1 MRVIRPI
8 IPFVL
13 VCFSFSP
20 VRAQTTTTTSAP
32 QPLPVLQQA
41 YSAMAGTAAVNDV
54 TLTGTA
60 QRIVGSDDETGTV
73 AYKAIPGASR
83 LDLNLSQ
90 GTRSEIRGIGT
101 NGPGGN
107 WIGPDGV
114 VHEISN
120 HNLLT
125 DAGWFP
131 LFTLSNLISS
141 TSTVLTY
148 VGPETKNGVSV
159 VHIVASQQFPAVPA
173 KSAPFWRHLSQ
184 MDFYLDASTLLLVA
198 LDFNAH
204 PDDDASFDIPIE
216 FRFSDYR
223 STGSL
228 KIPFHIQQYL
238 NGSLLLDVQFQTASF
253 NSGLSSS
260 SNDFAIQ

>member
-1 MRVIRPI
+1 MRVIRPV

-13 VCFSFSP
+13 VCSCFSP
-20 VRAQTTTTTSAP
+20 VRAQTTTSAP

-41 YSAMAGTAAVNDV
+41 YAAMAGTATVNDI

-60 QRIVGSDDETGTV
+60 QRIAGSDDETGTV
-73 AYKAIPGASR
+73 TYKAIAGSSR
-83 LDLNLSQ
+83 LDLSLSQ
-90 GTRSEIRGIGT
+90 GTRSEIRGIVA

-114 VHEISN
+114 VHETSN

-141 TSTVLTY
+141 KNAVLTY

-159 VHIVASQQFPAVPA
+159 VHIISTQQFPSVAA
-173 KSAPFWRHLSQ
+173 KSAPFWQHLSQ
-184 MDFYLDASTLLLVA
+184 MDVYLDASTLLPFA
-198 LDFNAH
+198 LDFNLH
-204 PDDDASFDIPIE
+204 PDDNASFDIPVE

-223 STGSL
+223 STASL

-238 NGSLLLDVQFQTASF
+238 NGSLLLDVQFQTASL

-260 SNDFAIQ
+260 SSAFAIQ

>member
-1 MRVIRPI
+1 MRVTRPVI
-8 IPFVL
+8 
-13 VCFSFSP
+13 SFLLLCSSVSVP
-20 VRAQTTTTTSAP
+20 LIAQNTSSTP
-32 QPLPVLQQA
+32 QPRSILQSA
-41 YSAMAGTAAVNDV
+41 YAAMAGNTTVNDV
-54 TLTGTA
+54 TLIGSA
-60 QRIVGSDDETGTV
+60 QRIAGSDDETGT
-73 AYKAIPGASR
+73 ATYKAIPGSSR

-90 GTRSEIRGIGT
+90 GTRSEVRGVGA

-114 VHEISN
+114 VHEIAN

-131 LFTLSNLISS
+131 IFTLRNLISS

-173 KSAPFWRHLSQ
+173 KSAPFWQHLSQ
-184 MDFYLDASTLLLVA
+184 MDVFLDASTLLLVA

-204 PDDDASFDIPIE
+204 PDDNASFDIPVE

-223 STGSL
+223 SAGSPTF
-228 KIPFHIQQYL
+228 PFHVQQYL
-238 NGSLLLDVQFQTASF
+238 HGSLLLDVVFQTASF

-260 SNDFAIQ
+260 SSDFAIQ